1 LDARPTPD
9 PRVRTRFTPLLAL
22 VLLVAACGTAAPTSP
37 GPAPTTSATL
47 TPTLPQSP
55 SASPSPTPVPEFP
68 VTVTDD
74 EGTEVTIADE
84 PDSIVSLTPAAT
96 ETLFALGV
104 GDLIKGKSEDIFLYP
119 PEAGDIPDVAKFGE
133 VDVEAIVGSEPD
145 VVIAGGLGFTP
156 ADSITRL
163 RELGVDVIVIYPPD
177 VETVY
182 KDLELIGT
190 VVGRG
195 DEAAA
200 ITARMRGEMA
210 AVGDA
215 LAGTAAPSVFYE
227 TGTDDS
233 GTVYGVA
240 DASFLAEMIEL
251 AGAIPVTT
259 GSPDRYDMSIE
270 RLIAEDPSVILLS
283 DAAFGVTAE
292 QVAARPGW
300 DVIAAVKNGDIRP
313 IDDRTVT
320 RPGPRLFLGLALLAQ
335 TIHPDATIPQASPIP
350 AVP

>member
-1 LDARPTPD
+1 LDARSIAD
-9 PRVRTRFTPLLAL
+9 RHVRAHRSPLIAI
-22 VLLVAACGTAAPTSP
+22 VVLVAACTGTG
-37 GPAPTTSATL
+37 GPATAGPSASATL

-55 SASPSPTPVPEFP
+55 SASPSATPAPEFP

-74 EGTEVTIADE
+74 EGTEVTITTE

-119 PEAGDIPDVAKFGE
+119 PEAGAIPDVAKFGE
-133 VDVEAIVGSEPD
+133 VDIERIVGFEPD

-156 ADSITRL
+156 ADSIARL
-163 RELGVDVIVIYPPD
+163 RELDVPVVVIYPPD
-177 VETVY
+177 VQTVY
-182 KDLELIGT
+182 TDLELIGT

-195 DEAAA
+195 EEAEAM
-200 ITARMRGEMA
+200 TAQMRDAMAEVGE
-210 AVGDA
+210 AVAGADA
-215 LAGTAAPSVFYE
+215 PTVFYE

-240 DASFLAEMIEL
+240 DDSFLAEMIEL
-251 AGAIPVTT
+251 AGGEPVTT
-259 GSPDRYDMSIE
+259 GSADRYDMPIE
-270 RLIAEDPSVILLS
+270 RLIAEDPAVILLS

-300 DVIAAVKNGDIRP
+300 NVLAAVKNGDIRP
-313 IDDRTVT
+313 IDDQTVT
-320 RPGPRLFLGLALLAQ
+320 RPGPRLYLGLALLAQ
-335 TIHPDATIPQASPIP
+335 TIHPDATIPQPSPIP